1 MGWKF
6 DKEGYKCFRGPW
18 SSVLS
23 FETKP
28 YIDTVG
34 IGISHWTRKAFKQVP
49 PGWMTVLKGDSWP
62 DMKGKGRENCL
73 SLKRGL

>member
-28 YIDTVG
+28 YIDMVV
-34 IGISHWTRKAFKQVP
+34 TRKAFKQVP

-62 DMKGKGRENCL
+62 DMKGKGREN
-73 SLKRGL
+73 